1 MKRYPLL
8 ALVIGLFLGL
18 MAAMLFIIP
27 TLNPPS
33 QDMRLL
39 VLFMTSTGILTI
51 AVAYAMYR
59 LGLVSWFSSLRWS
72 LLVTIILTVLLV
84 FFNVWVT
91 AQLMFISSH
100 DLLLTTALLLFAG
113 VIAITFGYFVA
124 SAITDNI
131 RELAQATERLAHGD
145 LSTRIAVKGNDELAQ
160 LAQAFNT
167 MAHSLEAIDNQKQ
180 ILEQARRDLIAWVS
194 HDLRTPLASIRVM
207 IEAMMDGV
215 VSDPETVD
223 RYLHNANNEVEHL
236 NRLIDDLFELA
247 QLDTGHIKLMLENA
261 SLRDLIS
268 DTLGVMSAQAAQRDI
283 ALMGEVEDVD
293 PVYMAP
299 DKIQRVLYNLV
310 HNAIV
315 YTPPQGKIIL
325 SARQVEDSVRV
336 DVHNTGVSIASTE
349 LPRIFESFY
358 RGERSRSKDTT
369 GHRGA
374 GLGLAIARGFVEAHG
389 GKIWVESTPDRGTT
403 FSFIIPH
410 RLQLAS

>member
-39 VLFMTSTGILTI
+39 ALFMTSTGILTI
-51 AVAYAMYR
+51 SVAYAMYR
-59 LGLVSWFSSLRWS
+59 LGLVGWFSSLRWS

-113 VIAITFGYFVA
+113 VIAITFGYFIA

-167 MAHSLEAIDNQKQ
+167 MAHSLEAIDSQKQ
-180 ILEQARRDLIAWVS
+180 MLEQARRDLIAWVS
-194 HDLRTPLASIRVM
+194 HDLRTPLASIRVI

-247 QLDTGHIKLMLENA
+247 QLDTGHIKLLLENA

-283 ALMGEVEDVD
+283 VLMGEVADVD

-310 HNAIV
+310 HNAII

-336 DVHNTGVSIASTE
+336 DVHNTGASIASTE

-374 GLGLAIARGFVEAHG
+374 GLGLAIARGFIEAHG
-389 GKIWVESTPDRGTT
+389 GKIWVESTPDNGTT
-403 FSFIIPH
+403 FSFIIPR
-410 RLQLAS
+410 RLQLVS

>member
-1 MKRYPLL
+1 MKRHPLL
-8 ALVIGLFLGL
+8 LLIISVFLALL
-18 MAAMLFIIP
+18 AAMLIIIP

-33 QDMRLL
+33 QDVRLL
-39 VLFMTSTGILTI
+39 ALFMTSTGILTI
-51 AVAYAMYR
+51 SVAYIMYR

-72 LLVTIILTVLLV
+72 LLVTIVLTVLLV
-84 FFNVWVT
+84 FLNVWVT
-91 AQLMFISSH
+91 AQLMFISPH
-100 DLLLTTALLLFAG
+100 DLLLTTALLVFAG
-113 VIAITFGYFVA
+113 VIAITFGFFIA
-124 SAITDNI
+124 SAITDSI
-131 RELAQATERLAHGD
+131 RELASATERLADGD
-145 LSTRIAVKGNDELAQ
+145 LSTRLEIKGNDELAQ
-160 LAQAFNT
+160 LAQAFNN
-167 MAHSLEAIDNQKQ
+167 MAHSLQEIDAQKQ
-180 ILEQARRDLIAWVS
+180 MLEQARRDLIAWVS

-215 VSDPETVD
+215 VSDAETVD
-223 RYLHNANNEVEHL
+223 RYLHNANNEIEHL

-268 DTLGVMSAQAAQRDI
+268 DTLGVMSAQAAQRHI

-310 HNAIV
+310 HNAII
-315 YTPPQGKIIL
+315 YTPPEGKITLI
-325 SARQVEDSVRV
+325 ARQAEDGVRV
-336 DVHNTGVSIASTE
+336 DVHNTGASIAPTE

-358 RGERSRSKDTT
+358 RGERSRSKDVT

-389 GKIWVESTPDRGTT
+389 GRIWVESAPDKGTT
-403 FSFIIPH
+403 FSFSIPH
-410 RLQLAS
+410 RLQMAS